1 MQNLFLSFFSFGM
14 AVAGGEGIVWEGL
27 KSVSVDGY
35 ELCKI
40 LFVILVVSFN
50 AGL

>member
-1 MQNLFLSFFSFGM
+1 M
-14 AVAGGEGIVWEGL
+14 AVAGGKGMVWEGL
-27 KSVSVDGY
+27 ESVFVDDY